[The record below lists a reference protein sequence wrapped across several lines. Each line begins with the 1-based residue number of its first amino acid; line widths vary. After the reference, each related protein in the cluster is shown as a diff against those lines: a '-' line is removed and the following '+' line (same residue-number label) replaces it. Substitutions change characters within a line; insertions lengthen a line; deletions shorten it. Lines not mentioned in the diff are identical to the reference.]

1 MSFKG
6 RKTRWMSAVLL
17 AASWASAQSPAKLV
31 NSGFIERDGKQIP
44 YRVEHLPP
52 ASFPQ
57 LPAEIAAELNR
68 RGCLIPQTYEAH
80 RPENVIHGSFQ
91 QAGSSD
97 WALLCARGPEVEL
110 LVFFGSDPLHPITL
124 ASAPEMQRLQ
134 PYPGGTQWGFNW
146 GIDTL
151 SPEAIHDLQDGM
163 WPRPKRLDHD
173 ALADSLVDFD
183 ERTTYHYFSQDQWTT
198 LKMPQ

>member
-1 MSFKG
+1 M
-6 RKTRWMSAVLL
+6 LL